1 MLHIFADRFLNSFK
15 SDGKSAK
22 NVKLV
27 GKGFLH
33 LVDHYFC
40 LFWYLPFAS
49 VKQGH
54 AMRQK
59 SGAPSPKTIETRR
72 WQTIVAEHEVDGA
85 REQLIAGW
93 KQWLAEREAAG
104 AVNAVAP
111 IQIEQ
116 D

>member
-1 MLHIFADRFLNSFK
+1 MLHIYADRFLNGFK

-27 GKGFLH
+27 SKGFLH
-33 LVDHYFC
+33 LVGNY
-40 LFWYLPFAS
+40 FWYLPFAS

-59 SGAPSPKTIETRR
+59 SGGPSQRTIGTRR
-72 WQTIVAEHEVDGA
+72 WQTIVAKHEVDGA
-85 REQLIAGW
+85 RKQLIAGW
-93 KQWLAEREAAG
+93 KQWLAEREAAAG